1 MIVSEPSGVE
11 DGVVKGGSSGRSG
24 RRLDL
29 SRLLTVADDLS
40 AVGGSEIAQLRV
52 VAGLSSTGWSVDLLF
67 VRRGDLWPQWNAIAS
82 RKKAVRAS
90 RVQRG
95 APLRSSLGSFDAM
108 LKVVRSDAQV
118 VYLHNPGDL
127 PAALVATR
135 LKRIPLALHLHVPPP
150 FRQPRWLNRLI
161 RKADVVITPS
171 ADTSERWARV
181 AGLPANR
188 VSVIPT
194 GIDTDLFVPMTAAE
208 RDELRLVLGLDPD
221 IPMILYAG
229 RIDPTKGLTYLM
241 EAVRLME
248 NRANLVMCGSGA
260 DSQFTDRL
268 HRESRGMD
276 VTWLSRR
283 LHMRSL
289 LAAADLVVLP
299 SLVAETQG
307 MVLIEAMSCGTP
319 AVATEVGGI
328 PETLAGFPDRLVP
341 PGDASALAAAMDRLI
356 GWRRSSS
363 ALGEDARRW
372 VEEHLPLNRAVEAV
386 STLLRNLIER

>member
-1 MIVSEPSGVE
+1 VIASEPSGAE
-11 DGVVKGGSSGRSG
+11 NP
-24 RRLDL
+24 

-52 VAGLSSTGWSVDLLF
+52 VAGLSSTGWSVDLVF
-67 VRRGDLWPQWNAIAS
+67 VRRGDLWPQWDAIAS
-82 RKKAVRAS
+82 RKMAVRAS
-90 RVQRG
+90 RVQRS
-95 APLRSSLGSFDAM
+95 APLRSSIGSLDAT
-108 LKVVRSDAQV
+108 LNVVRSDAQI

-135 LKRIPLALHLHVPPP
+135 LKRIPVVLHLHLPPP

-171 ADTSERWARV
+171 VDTSERWARV
-181 AGLPANR
+181 AGLRADR

-194 GIDTDLFVPMTAAE
+194 GVDTDLFVPMADAE
-208 RDELRLVLGLDPD
+208 RDQLRLVLGLDPD

-241 EAVRLME
+241 GAVRLME
-248 NRANLVMCGSGA
+248 HRANLVMCGSGA
-260 DSQFTDRL
+260 DSQYADRL

-283 LHMRSL
+283 LDMRSL

-307 MVLIEAMSCGTP
+307 MVLVEAMSCGTP
-319 AVATEVGGI
+319 AVATAVGGI
-328 PETLAGFPDRLVP
+328 PETLVGFPDRLVP
-341 PGDASALAAAMDRLI
+341 PGDAAGLAAAMDRLI
-356 GWRRSSS
+356 GWRRQSS

-372 VEEHLPLNRAVEAV
+372 VGEHLPLNRAVEAV